1 MIPKNLNEE
10 FQLVLVAVASEKV
23 RSRQI
28 SQKSIKDSFLFQIK
42 VRLQLDYTSFIDLP
56 KIPWCSRPWYE
67 PNFSSKMLIYWPWL

>member
-28 SQKSIKDSFLFQIK
+28 SQKSI
-42 VRLQLDYTSFIDLP
+42 
-56 KIPWCSRPWYE
+56 
-67 PNFSSKMLIYWPWL
+67 